1 MTEFW
6 ETRHRN
12 WLDQYISFK
21 ISYFYMYPMKSLS
34 WEENETLIKESEWR
48 VKNRVNALNPRSVL
62 NTGNRAQGGHH
73 CVVRPMGSKQPIRMY
88 WGQRPHSSPLL
99 WKRGLFPV
107 YITLPEFSAFT
118 LSEWMREFR
127 RYFEILN

>member
-62 NTGNRAQGGHH
+62 NTGYRWPSLCSEANGPKAAHQYVLGPKAAK
-73 CVVRPMGSKQPIRMY
+73 RPII
-88 WGQRPHSSPLL
+88 LL
-99 WKRGLFPV
+99 RGLFPV
-107 YITLPEFSAFT
+107 CIH
-118 LSEWMREFR
+118 FR
-127 RYFEILN
+127 NLEHLLYQNGCVNLRGIFKY

>member
-48 VKNRVNALNPRSVL
+48 VKNALNPRSVL
-62 NTGNRAQGGHH
+62 NTVN
-73 CVVRPMGSKQPIRMY
+73 
-88 WGQRPHSSPLL
+88 SPLYTMVGHFAACVPITHWWATFRPCAPIHTDGLL
-99 WKRGLFPV
+99 WGHWPHYTMMAT
-107 YITLPEFSAFT
+107 YI
-118 LSEWMREFR
+118 
-127 RYFEILN
+127 RYLVHFWDLMHSLYS